1 VGYADLA
8 AFKRYLRIGTPPDFD
23 DDTIDDVELQRA
35 LDTATSE
42 IRHMCSR
49 DFEINENGELWTR
62 YFQPYWDK
70 VSGRW
75 VLPIDDL
82 FSTTDLVVS
91 SWTADDN
98 DWTTPVGTITDA
110 DMRPLGAPFASNG
123 GGPRPWTEILL
134 PAGVSL
140 PSTDWHGW
148 SGWASDDN
156 AGYLAVTAYFG
167 WPNVPAAIVEATC
180 IQASRTFK
188 RRDAPFGVTSSPD
201 GSENT
206 RLTNT
211 VDVEVQVAIRGYVKY
226 WAAR

>member
-1 VGYADLA
+1 VSYADLA

-75 VLPIDDL
+75 VLPID
-82 FSTTDLVVS
+82 
-91 SWTADDN
+91 
-98 DWTTPVGTITDA
+98 